1 MYIFEEYPIED
12 IEGGWVYGIREFD
25 GILGE
30 DKIIASGTD
39 ENKLKRVFRNLKR
52 GGGFETMTPEFFKP
66 VNFFVDKK

>member
-12 IEGGWVYGIREFD
+12 RKKPHYAIREFD

-30 DKIIASGTD
+30 DKIIAYGTD

-52 GGGFETMTPEFFKP
+52 GGGFETMTPEFFKT

>member
-12 IEGGWVYGIREFD
+12 GKKPQYGIREFD

-30 DKIIASGTD
+30 DKIIAYGTD

-52 GGGFETMTPEFFKP
+52 GGGFETMTPEFFKT

>member
-1 MYIFEEYPIED
+1 MYIFEGYPVED
-12 IEGGWVYGIREFD
+12 DKEPQYGIREFD

-30 DKIIASGTD
+30 DKIIAYGTD

-52 GGGFETMTPEFFKP
+52 GGGFETMTPEFFKT

>member
-1 MYIFEEYPIED
+1 MYIFEGYPIED
-12 IEGGWVYGIREFD
+12 GKKPHYGIREFD

-30 DKIIASGTD
+30 DKIIVYGTD

-52 GGGFETMTPEFFKP
+52 GGGFENMTPEFFKT